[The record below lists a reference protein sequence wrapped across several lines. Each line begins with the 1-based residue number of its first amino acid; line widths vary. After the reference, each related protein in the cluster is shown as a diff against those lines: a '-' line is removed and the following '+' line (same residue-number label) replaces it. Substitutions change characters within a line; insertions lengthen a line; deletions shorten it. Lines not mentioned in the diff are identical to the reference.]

1 MNQAMHR
8 TSPAIWAVRIGGL
21 LLLTYTL
28 VMTFGVPLG
37 PGIEDVTVQRTALTD
52 EGASFAV

>member
-21 LLLTYTL
+21 RLLTYTL
-28 VMTFGVPLG
+28 VMTFGVPLA
-37 PGIEDVTVQRTALTD
+37 PGLKMS
-52 EGASFAV
+52 G